1 VAKTAALIEGKIM
14 EKDYDYFQG
23 CHKGYTSALN
33 DLRRFLRYAD
43 ILGHEVDAQL
53 IENVIKMLESGVE

>member
-1 VAKTAALIEGKIM
+1 M

-23 CHKGYTSALN
+23 CYKGYLSALN
-33 DLRRFLRYAD
+33 DLRRFLRYANL
-43 ILGHEVDAQL
+43 LGHEVDAQL

>member
-1 VAKTAALIEGKIM
+1 VAKMAALIKEKIM

-23 CHKGYTSALN
+23 CYKGYLSALN
-33 DLRRFLRYAD
+33 DLRRFLRYANL
-43 ILGHEVDAQL
+43 LGHEVDAQL